1 MQRRAQAVRLRQ
13 QSANELRNLRIQAQ
27 TPNSDEL
34 GIPNFAA
41 AFTKSLAH
49 DENAEVSPQAYNA
62 YLSALKEGTQES
74 INSIPM
80 GGTARLAN
88 PLACFGFE
96 MEGLDSHDFAC
107 PAASPSLRIEPGISV
122 THAIWSNGCTMTSRT
137 NWD

>member
-34 GIPNFAA
+34 GVPNFAA

-62 YLSALKEGTQES
+62 YLSALKEGTQKS

-107 PAASPSLRIEPGISV
+107 PPLLHLAAL
-122 THAIWSNGCTMTSRT
+122 SRLPRQVSST
-137 NWD
+137 GLH